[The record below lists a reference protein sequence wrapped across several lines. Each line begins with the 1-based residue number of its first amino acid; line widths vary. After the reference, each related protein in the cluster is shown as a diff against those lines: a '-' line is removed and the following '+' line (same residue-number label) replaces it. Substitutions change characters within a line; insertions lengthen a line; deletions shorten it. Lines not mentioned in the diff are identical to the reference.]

1 MRSGYINFS
10 DRNKLGNGKAPSL
23 VDLCVQVAIDN
34 VRYIGNVG
42 ETDSHLLERIL
53 PHCTV
58 EQLMHIENATAG
70 RDLSQVT
77 DKLWKKFYEAQFG
90 VQSVELLV
98 KNMAK
103 KKVTWAW
110 RLLYQAKLK
119 QQNEDQ
125 KIKVEEMAKKFRE
138 ENARRQSKQIRIVTK
153 VPPSSKKRSF
163 GGAFGGSSSFSN
175 VKSNLMRK
183 AKTEYS
189 AEIKNRVAVKR
200 VAVQMQRNNSVRSMM
215 RPPSNRGNATFS
227 NSKFTK

>member
-153 VPPSSKKRSF
+153 VPP
-163 GGAFGGSSSFSN
+163 
-175 VKSNLMRK
+175 
-183 AKTEYS
+183 KTHNFLFYPLIGLS
-189 AEIKNRVAVKR
+189 LSLTLIPWRLHLLLLPFQVAVI
-200 VAVQMQRNNSVRSMM
+200 S
-215 RPPSNRGNATFS
+215 GNKSFYSQNAATPG
-227 NSKFTK
+227 NWIEIHW